1 MNAQILILL
10 VLGCFYQLVREVN
23 GSLHASNSHNNYHSM
38 RNSLLKN
45 IILSDVRRA
54 KTLVKKTKILYNK
67 ILTRYYEI
75 NEKYY
80 SLSENDRILLE
91 AILSL
96 TY

>member
-1 MNAQILILL
+1 
-10 VLGCFYQLVREVN
+10 
-23 GSLHASNSHNNYHSM
+23 M